1 MNKLNEKIDKMLP
14 DGAPKD
20 AGDMIKSRVYTHRII
35 KIRTG
40 LSCKLFFAKLMGP
53 FFCNNACGVPNNKLS
68 KYMRLYER
76 GEERVENELD
86 ICYIIKTLRLLTVWM
101 KNTKL
106 SKQVKFEMQHSNLN
120 LINLDEDS
128 FSDSDDNDSSSSDD
142 EKNRPS
148 MFEEAG
154 IGKGSKVAA
163 SGSEG
168 GAKYAEETPG
178 RGADV
183 LT

>member
-14 DGAPKD
+14 NDAPKE
-20 AGDMIKSRVYTHRII
+20 AGDQIKSKIYTHRIV
-35 KIRTG
+35 KISTG
-40 LSCKLFFAKLMGP
+40 LSIKLFFAKIMGP
-53 FFCNNACGVPNNKLS
+53 FFPNNICSLPSNRLS

-106 SKQVKFEMQHSNLN
+106 SKQVRFEMQHSNLN

-128 FSDSDDNDSSSSDD
+128 FSSDDEDSSSDD
-142 EKNRPS
+142 E
-148 MFEEAG
+148 
-154 IGKGSKVAA
+154 
-163 SGSEG
+163 
-168 GAKYAEETPG
+168 
-178 RGADV
+178 
-183 LT
+183 

>member
-1 MNKLNEKIDKMLP
+1 MLP
-14 DGAPKD
+14 EGAPKD

-35 KIRTG
+35 KIPTG

-53 FFCNNACGVPNNKLS
+53 FFPNNACSLPNNKLN

-106 SKQVKFEMQHSNLN
+106 SKQVRFEMQHSNLN

-128 FSDSDDNDSSSSDD
+128 FSDSDNNDDSSSD
-142 EKNRPS
+142 EANRPS

-168 GAKYAEETPG
+168 GAKYAEQTPV
-178 RGADV
+178 RRSEV
-183 LT
+183 IT